1 MVQHIRFRF
10 LLATDFLYKVVVV
23 VFDFFTVPSMPK
35 AQKLSANKSAVLAR
49 ERREKEKQENQY
61 NAVLKEFVLF
71 KYNHI
76 IAEFEPFY
84 ENLKTNR
91 PEAMIYTNTSEFRL
105 WRKQLMEK
113 TFSHGEQP
121 EQQPEHVEQQPVQP
135 EHVEQQPEQSEHVE
149 QQPEQ
154 SEHVEQQP
162 EQPEQQNEQLL
173 QQMPLPEQLARLV
186 DEMVGELD
194 VLDEPLLPEQLGD
207 LADEI
212 VTDEGIVLDPY
223 EELHAD
229 IETFDYR
236 LEVELEQYM

>member
-1 MVQHIRFRF
+1 
-10 LLATDFLYKVVVV
+10 
-23 VFDFFTVPSMPK
+23 MPK
-35 AQKLSANKSAVLAR
+35 AEKLSAKRSAVVAR
-49 ERREKEKQENQY
+49 ERREREKQENQY
-61 NAVLKEFVLF
+61 NTVLKEFVLF

-91 PEAMIYTNTSEFRL
+91 PEGMIYTNTYESRL

-113 TFSHGEQP
+113 TFSPGEQP
-121 EQQPEHVEQQPVQP
+121 EQ
-135 EHVEQQPEQSEHVE
+135 
-149 QQPEQ
+149 Q

-162 EQPEQQNEQLL
+162 EQPEHVEQQPEQPEHVEQQPEQAEQQNEQLL
-173 QQMPLPEQLARLV
+173 QQMRLPEQLARLV
-186 DEMVGELD
+186 DEIAGELD

-207 LADEI
+207 LADEM
-212 VTDEGIVLDPY
+212 VVDEGIALDPY
-223 EELHAD
+223 EELQAD